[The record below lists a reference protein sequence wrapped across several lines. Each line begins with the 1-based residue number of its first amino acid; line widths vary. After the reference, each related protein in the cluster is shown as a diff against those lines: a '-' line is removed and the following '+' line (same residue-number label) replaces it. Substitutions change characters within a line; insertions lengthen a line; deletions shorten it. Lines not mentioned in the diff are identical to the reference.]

1 MIVKTCLHIVQHRQI
16 LKQTDVLEGP
26 GNAGLVYFRGFP
38 AGNVDSCQLNAS
50 CIRLIYACQQIE
62 NSGLTGSVGTDETV
76 KLSFLL
82 NFSAKRSRITTN
94 WGAELN
100 SMARISTIAYI
111 SIR

>member
-50 CIRLIYACQQIE
+50 RIRLIYACQQIE
-62 NSGLTGSVGTDETV
+62 NSGLTGSVGTDEAV
-76 KLSFLL
+76 KLSLFYADLKL
-82 NFSAKRSRITTN
+82 STALRPPKIC
-94 WGAELN
+94 LN
-100 SMARISTIAYI
+100 S
-111 SIR
+111 